1 MISSW
6 VTPENSKAL
15 GFDGSGN
22 AAMLS
27 VGGSATLGGL
37 SDVAI
42 TGLANLDLLRY
53 NSATS
58 KWNNVPDSAYLS
70 AAAAAAAYQP
80 LSSTLTTLSSATAA
94 GLALMDDASATAQ
107 RTTLGL
113 GTISTQAASNVSITG
128 GIFSGITSVATRALT
143 VVPSSGS
150 QPKINFQSLT
160 SGGTAILEFAGSNS
174 PTYNLR
180 DQATGGTL
188 ISDGDTGTVTGAMIA
203 SGAKSTGGNGAA
215 DSGKIAT
222 FDSSGR
228 LSASALL
235 MDQSATVDL
244 RSIIGGMR
252 LTGTGAFWEELSFGT
267 GLSLGS
273 TTLNFATVSGNAT
286 IVFPN
291 VSGTVVTTA
300 TTPLSIN
307 ATTGA
312 VTIGNIPVSKL
323 NSGSGASSSTF
334 WRGDATWATP
344 VSLETIVVAVSD
356 ETTAI
361 TTGTAKVTFRMPFA
375 MTLTGV
381 RASVGTAPTGS
392 IIIVD
397 INETGSTMM
406 TTNKLSIDASE
417 KTSTTAATAA
427 GLTDTTLADDAEITI
442 DIDQVGSTIAG
453 AGLKVTLIGT
463 R

>member
-1 MISSW
+1 MKTTPKTMLAAMALMITGNLNAQVKGSALPRATTLSTDDLVMM
-6 VTPENSKAL
+6 VTDPSGTPTTKTAPL
-15 GFDGSGN
+15 SLIQTTIGSGGSGSGDVVGPASAIN
-22 AAMLS
+22 NRVVFFNGTTGKLIKDSGITLSGTNTGDQDLSAYLTSSTAAS
-27 VGGSATLGGL
+27 TYAPIVHNQAWSTITSTPITLGGYG
-37 SDVAI
+37 I
-42 TGLANLDLLRY
+42 TDALTAPSNAAGVL
-53 NSATS
+53 T
-58 KWNNVPDSAYLS
+58 NNGSG
-70 AAAAAAAYQP
+70 
-80 LSSTLTTLSSATAA
+80 TLSYT
-94 GLALMDDASATAQ
+94 
-107 RTTLGL
+107 
-113 GTISTQAASNVSITG
+113 
-128 GIFSGITSVATRALT
+128 
-143 VVPSSGS
+143 
-150 QPKINFQSLT
+150 
-160 SGGTAILEFAGSNS
+160 
-174 PTYNLR
+174 
-180 DQATGGTL
+180 
-188 ISDGDTGTVTGAMIA
+188 
-203 SGAKSTGGNGAA
+203 AKSTGGNGAA

-222 FDSSGR
+222 FDSSGG
-228 LSASALL
+228 LSAGALL

-252 LTGTGAFWEELSFGT
+252 LTGTGAFWEEISLGT

-273 TTLNFATVSGNAT
+273 TTLNFAPVSGNAT

-361 TTGTAKVTFRMPFA
+361 TTGTAKVMFRMPFA

-381 RASVGTAPTGS
+381 RASVGAAPTGS
-392 IIIVD
+392 TVIVD
-397 INETGSTMM
+397 INEAGSTIM
-406 TTNKLSIDASE
+406 TTNKLSIDDTE

-453 AGLKVTLIGT
+453 TGLKVTLIGT